1 MGFRIGV
8 DIGGT
13 FTDTT
18 VLDDDG
24 TVTISKTPSVP
35 NAPEQGVID
44 GIVLGL
50 ERAGLSPAACTALVN
65 SSTIAV
71 NSVVQRNGAAVGLLV
86 TEGFEDLLE
95 LGRVKMSDPFS
106 LKAVRQTPL
115 VAKSWVRGVKER
127 IDAGGRIVTP
137 LDRRR
142 LLSAAR
148 DLVAQGAEAL
158 AIIFLHS
165 HANPAHETA
174 AKNALAR
181 TFPRLDIATSS
192 EVWPQIR
199 EYERATVLV
208 MNSYIAPKVGRYIR
222 SLDAMKGAPGL
233 VCPLYISGS
242 NGGIMP
248 ASHATAR
255 PITTLLSGPS
265 AGIVAAANL
274 MRNAGIDK
282 GITLDIGGTSAD
294 ICVLERPE
302 IPYAWGQEIEGLPVA
317 VPYVDVSSIGAG
329 GGSVAYA
336 DNLGVL
342 KVGPRSAGAVPGPAA
357 YDYGG
362 REPTLTDAY
371 LVTGLIDPG
380 NFVGGR
386 IKLNPARAAEAITPL
401 AKMLRLGVTE
411 AAAGIIR
418 VTTSN
423 LMAEFTR
430 LMAKRGV
437 DPRDFVLIAFGGAGP
452 THACLLADELHIR
465 RIAIP
470 VSPGTFCAL
479 GSVLSDFRLDYLK
492 TVYAPI
498 GDISEQAI
506 ESWYAEIAARAR
518 DTLDEVRREI
528 AELRVIRTA
537 DVRYLGQ
544 GFQVAIPFER
554 VGELPDNFRAEY
566 RKLYGPR
573 HDDAPVEVINFR
585 ATVVGV
591 TRKPMPRWASVEDAA
606 SEANER
612 EVLLGTSWQVCP
624 AYRRH
629 RMQPG
634 WRAAGPLLVD
644 QADTTTVVTAGWAV
658 EVDALGNLMLMKGH
672 AER

>member
-1 MGFRIGV
+1 MAFRIGV

-35 NAPEQGVID
+35 SAPEQGVID

-50 ERAGLSPAACTALVN
+50 ERAGLPPSACVALVN

-106 LKAVRQTPL
+106 LKAVRQPPL
-115 VAKSWVRGVKER
+115 VAKDWVRGVRER
-127 IDAGGRIVTP
+127 TSASGKIVKP
-137 LDRRR
+137 LDRRG
-142 LLSAAR
+142 LLVAA
-148 DLVAQGAEAL
+148 DELVAQGAEAL

-165 HANPAHETA
+165 HANPAHERA
-174 AKNALAR
+174 AKKSLAR
-181 TFPRLDIATSS
+181 RFPKLDIATSS

-222 SLDAMKGAPGL
+222 SLDAMKGKPGL
-233 VCPLYISGS
+233 ACPLYISGS

-248 ASHATAR
+248 SSHATAR

-282 GITLDIGGTSAD
+282 GITLDVGGTSAD
-294 ICVLERPE
+294 ICVLETPD

-329 GGSVAYA
+329 GGSLAYA

-357 YDYGG
+357 YDRGG
-362 REPTLTDAY
+362 SEPTLTDAY
-371 LVTGLIDPG
+371 LTTGLIDPG

-386 IKLNPARAAEAITPL
+386 IKLNPARAGRRDRPARQDATIGHHRGGGRHHSGHDIE
-401 AKMLRLGVTE
+401 
-411 AAAGIIR
+411 
-418 VTTSN
+418 

-437 DPRDFVLIAFGGAGP
+437 DPREFVLIAFGGAGP

-479 GSVLSDFRLDYLK
+479 GSVLSDFRLDYLT

-498 GDISEQAI
+498 EDVSERAI
-506 ESWYAEIAARAR
+506 EDWYADIQARAR
-518 DTLDEVRREI
+518 ETLQDVRGEI
-528 AELRVIRTA
+528 AELKVMRAA

-544 GFQVAIPFER
+544 GFQVAIPFKR
-554 VGELPDNFRAEY
+554 IADLPEHFRAEY
-566 RKLYGPR
+566 RKL
-573 HDDAPVEVINFR
+573 VETAR
-585 ATVVGV
+585 CG
-591 TRKPMPRWASVEDAA
+591 
-606 SEANER
+606 
-612 EVLLGTSWQVCP
+612 
-624 AYRRH
+624 
-629 RMQPG
+629 
-634 WRAAGPLLVD
+634 
-644 QADTTTVVTAGWAV
+644 TTT
-658 EVDALGNLMLMKGH
+658 
-672 AER
+672 RRSR

>member
-1 MGFRIGV
+1 MAFRIGV

-18 VLDDDG
+18 VLDDNG

-35 NAPEQGVID
+35 HAPEQGVLD
-44 GIVLGL
+44 GIMLGL

-106 LKAVRQTPL
+106 LKAMRQSPL
-115 VAKSWVRGVKER
+115 VAKNWVRGVKER
-127 IDAGGRIVTP
+127 VDAGGRIRVP

-142 LLSAAR
+142 LLAAAR
-148 DLVAQGAEAL
+148 ELVAQGAEAL

-165 HANPAHETA
+165 HANPAHEVA
-174 AKNALAR
+174 AKDMLVR
-181 TFPRLDIATSS
+181 KFPRLDIATSS

-222 SLDAMKGAPGL
+222 SLDTMKSEPGL
-233 VCPLYISGS
+233 ACPLYISGS

-248 ASHATAR
+248 SSHATAR
-255 PITTLLSGPS
+255 PISTLLSGPS

-294 ICVLERPE
+294 ICVLETPE

-329 GGSVAYA
+329 GGSIAYA

-357 YDYGG
+357 YDRGG

-371 LVTGLIDPG
+371 LVTGLIHPD

-386 IKLNPARAAEAITPL
+386 IKLNPARAGEAIGPL
-401 AKMLRLGVTE
+401 ADTLRLGLIE

-492 TVYAPI
+492 TVYAAIEKVPEQMI
-498 GDISEQAI
+498 EGWYADISAQA
-506 ESWYAEIAARAR
+506 RN
-518 DTLDEVRREI
+518 TLQEVSREI
-528 AELRVIRTA
+528 AELKVIRTA

-554 VGELPDNFRAEY
+554 MADLPDGFRAEY

-591 TRKPMPRWASVEDAA
+591 TRKPLPRWASVEGAPSA
-606 SEANER
+606 ENER
-612 EVLLGTSWQVCP
+612 KVFLGTSWQTCP
-624 AYRRH
+624 VYRRH
-629 RMQPG
+629 QMQPG
-634 WRAAGPLLVD
+634 WSATGPLLVD
-644 QADTTTVVTAGWAV
+644 QADTTTLVTTGWSAK
-658 EVDALGNLMLMKGH
+658 VDALGNLMLNKGS
-672 AER
+672 AAR

>member
-1 MGFRIGV
+1 MAFRIGV

-18 VLDDDG
+18 VLDEDG

-35 NAPEQGVID
+35 HAPEQGVLE
-44 GIVLGL
+44 GLALGL
-50 ERAGLSPAACTALVN
+50 ATAGLPADQCVALVN

-71 NSVVQRNGAAVGLLV
+71 NSVVQRNGAAVGLIV
-86 TEGFEDLLE
+86 TRGFEDLLE

-106 LKAVRQTPL
+106 LKAVRCPPL
-115 VAKSWVRGVKER
+115 VAKHWVRGVSER
-127 IDAGGRIVTP
+127 INASGRVVEA
-137 LDRRR
+137 LDKQQ
-142 LLSAAR
+142 LIAAAR
-148 DLVAQGAEAL
+148 ELIDQGAEAL

-165 HANPAHETA
+165 HANPAHEQA
-174 AKNALAR
+174 AKKALTRKFRNIDVAV
-181 TFPRLDIATSS
+181 SS

-208 MNSYIAPKVGRYIR
+208 MNSYIAPRVARYIR
-222 SLDAMKGAPGL
+222 SLDARRGDIGVK
-233 VCPLYISGS
+233 CPLYISGS

-274 MRNAGIDK
+274 MQNIGIDK
-282 GITLDIGGTSAD
+282 GITLDVGGTSAD
-294 ICVLERPE
+294 ICILETAD
-302 IPYAWGQEIEGLPVA
+302 IPYAFGQEIEGLPVA

-357 YDYGG
+357 YGRGG
-362 REPTLTDAY
+362 TEPTLTDAY
-371 LVTGLIDPG
+371 LATGLIDPG
-380 NFVGGR
+380 NFIGGR
-386 IKLNPARAAEAITPL
+386 VKLDPTRSAEAIGTL
-401 AKMLRLGVTE
+401 AKTLRLDLTE
-411 AAAGIIR
+411 TAAGIIR

-452 THACLLADELHIR
+452 THACLLADELYIR

-470 VSPGTFCAL
+470 ISPGTFCAL
-479 GSVLSDFRLDYLK
+479 GSVLSDFRLDYLT
-492 TVYAPI
+492 TVYARLH
-498 GDISEQAI
+498 DISEQTIVA
-506 ESWYAEIAARAR
+506 WYDDVHMRAKAALRDVMSEIA
-518 DTLDEVRREI
+518 V
-528 AELRVIRTA
+528 LRLVRTA

-544 GFQVAIPFER
+544 GFHVSIPFER
-554 VGELPDNFRAEY
+554 MAELPENFRAEY
-566 RKLYGPR
+566 RKLYGDR
-573 HDDAPVEVINFR
+573 HDDAPMEVINFR

-591 TRKPMPRWASVEDAA
+591 TRKLLPQWRPVESAALSRSERDVFFGGAWQPCPVHRRDAI
-606 SEANER
+606 R
-612 EVLLGTSWQVCP
+612 
-624 AYRRH
+624 
-629 RMQPG
+629 PG
-634 WRAAGPLLVD
+634 WTARGPFLVD
-644 QADTTTVVTAGWAV
+644 QADTTIAVTAGWQA
-658 EVDALGNLMLMKGH
+658 EVDCLGNILLQKGH
-672 AER
+672 

>member
-1 MGFRIGV
+1 MAFRIGV

-35 NAPEQGVID
+35 NAPEQGVIE

-50 ERAGLSPAACTALVN
+50 ERAGLPPGACVALVN

-106 LKAVRQTPL
+106 LKAVRQPPL
-115 VAKSWVRGVKER
+115 VAKDWVRGVHER
-127 IDAGGRIVTP
+127 ISASGKIVKP
-137 LDRRR
+137 LDRVG
-142 LLSAAR
+142 LLAAA
-148 DLVAQGAEAL
+148 DELVAQGAEAL

-165 HANPAHETA
+165 HANPAHERAA
-174 AKNALAR
+174 AKTLAR
-181 TFPRLDIATSS
+181 KFPKLDIATSS
-192 EVWPQIR
+192 EVWPQVR

-222 SLDAMKGAPGL
+222 SLDAMKSKPGL
-233 VCPLYISGS
+233 ACPLYISGS

-248 ASHATAR
+248 SSHATAR
-255 PITTLLSGPS
+255 PISTLLSGPS

-282 GITLDIGGTSAD
+282 GITLDVGGTSAD
-294 ICVLERPE
+294 ICVLETPD

-329 GGSVAYA
+329 GGSLAYA
-336 DNLGVL
+336 DNLGLL

-357 YDYGG
+357 YDRGG
-362 REPTLTDAY
+362 SEPTLTDAY
-371 LVTGLIDPG
+371 LTTGLIDPG

-386 IKLNPARAAEAITPL
+386 IKLNPARAAGAIAPL
-401 AKMLRLGVTE
+401 AKALRLGVTE

-437 DPRDFVLIAFGGAGP
+437 DPREFVLIAFGGAGP

-479 GSVLSDFRLDYLK
+479 GSVLSDFRLDYLT

-498 GDISEQAI
+498 EDVSERAI
-506 ESWYAEIAARAR
+506 EDWYADIQARAR
-518 DTLDEVRREI
+518 ETLQDVRGEI
-528 AELRVIRTA
+528 AELKVMRAA

-544 GFQVAIPFER
+544 GFQVAIPFKR
-554 VGELPDNFRAEY
+554 IADLPEHFGAEY

-591 TRKPMPRWASVEDAA
+591 TRKPLPKWASVEGAA
-606 SEANER
+606 SDRNER
-612 EVLLGTSWQVCP
+612 KVFLGRSWKVCP
-624 AYRRH
+624 VYRRH
-629 RMQPG
+629 AMQPG
-634 WRAAGPLLVD
+634 WTATGPFLVD
-644 QADTTTVVTAGWAV
+644 QADTTTVVTDGWAA
-658 EVDALGNLMLMKGH
+658 EVDQLGNLLLDKGH
-672 AER
+672 SAR